1 MSAISEWGN
10 IKEEGTVHHKTRDP
24 NQCFKLKIKVP
35 NIKSLRH
42 NAHPTLC

>member
-10 IKEEGTVHHKTRDP
+10 IKEEGTVTTRLEILI
-24 NQCFKLKIKVP
+24 NAFKLKIKVP
-35 NIKSLRH
+35 NIRSLRH